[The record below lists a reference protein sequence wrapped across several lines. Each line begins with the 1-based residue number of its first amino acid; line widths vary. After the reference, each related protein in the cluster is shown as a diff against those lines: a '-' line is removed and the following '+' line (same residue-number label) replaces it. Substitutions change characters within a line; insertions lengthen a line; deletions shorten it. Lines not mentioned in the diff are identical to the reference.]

1 MRALRKALLAGL
13 GALLLAAPAARAD
26 TPIKQVKAFAGNIN
40 FTGTE
45 KSMRTLPNPSGNNG
59 GDACAVDEGTLNM
72 SLTGLPSGSTVL
84 SAQLYWAGSNSAP
97 QQYTVNFDGVTVTAP
112 AARQFSLNYVSAGVS
127 RPFFAGAADV
137 TGQVRAKGNAVYTV
151 GGLAIVKGA
160 PYCTNQT
167 VLGGFQLLV
176 VYSLPSET
184 FRVLNI
190 YEGFQFISN
199 SSQSLVLSNFQTPNP
214 IGTVTGRVGHITWE
228 GDATLND
235 SEYLQYNGVAM
246 QDTLNNSDNQFNS
259 ASSIDNNAASYG
271 IDFDAYTVRSPV
283 IKGGDTQ
290 AITTYRSG
298 QDLVLLNAEIIA
310 APNVPATDRSITMT
324 LNNTLAPSL
333 PSIYTITVG
342 NNGPLTET
350 GPIVVR
356 DTLPASL
363 IYTGASGTGWTCG
376 MAAQVVTCTYSG
388 TMATGTTLPPIT
400 LRVTPAANASGLVS
414 NTARV
419 SGSLFDYD
427 SSNNS
432 ATVSVR
438 VGQGGILPVYV
449 FTDGVCRHGLPF
461 NDSGQTCKRISL
473 TTVTANEA
481 IPMFVTYTVNEVPTS
496 LDTVD
501 TTVKMKF
508 ALSCHNPAT
517 ANGRKASFTPRGAS
531 AIPLELCA
539 QSGLVPA
546 SSAAE
551 WGSAFRD
558 VVLPANSPT
567 SAVIYEFNYADAGR
581 VELLAIDQAGKL
593 GSTDPFVSR
602 PRELQLTTVTSVGIT
617 PSRNNQAGW
626 PTASLSDG
634 AFVPAGSTFRVQ
646 VQAMSGGITPVI
658 TPNFGREDVP
668 VVLTVKA
675 RVATD
680 ASGEFFPDMD
690 KKNDFGD
697 VDVGG
702 GFGAFSNGVASGDLV
717 FNDVGII
724 RLAAEVS
731 DYLGTGPIDVLPVN
745 VGRFYP
751 HHFDAVPAGTMN
763 CHTQLPCAAGVNGAA
778 YSKQPFPV
786 QLLAR
791 NALGATT
798 RNYRGGFA
806 RAAALTA
813 FSAAQGSSANPPST
827 PAGSVLSAASAAASS
842 FADGVATLT
851 PVYTFP
857 TVNAASTIPPTN
869 VFLRG
874 AETSGTDGV
883 TSKVSSAI
891 EGGLVIVS
899 GRFVASHGY
908 GSELLPMP
916 LRLQAQF
923 FSSSGW
929 QLSSSDNASSLAGTD
944 LTFSGCTKMLA
955 AGAQC
960 KPVLASTSPATVT
973 LQNGV
978 ISIRLAAPGAGNYGS
993 ANVTPNKPVWL
1004 PGVYG
1009 RLTFGTYR
1017 APYIYLREMH

>member
-1 MRALRKALLAGL
+1 MGALRRALLAGL
-13 GALLLAAPAARAD
+13 GALLLAAPVARAD
-26 TPIKQVKAFAGNIN
+26 TPIKQFKAFAGNIN
-40 FTGTE
+40 FTGAE

-72 SLTGLPSGSTVL
+72 PLTGLPSGSTVL
-84 SAQLYWAGSNSAP
+84 SAHLYWAGSNPAP
-97 QQYTVNFDGVTVTAP
+97 QYTVNFDGVSVTAP
-112 AARQFSLNYVSAGVS
+112 AARQFSLDYVSSNVH
-127 RPFFAGAADV
+127 RPFFAGAVDV

-151 GGLAIVKGA
+151 GSMAIVKGE
-160 PYCTNQT
+160 PYCSNQT

-199 SSQSLVLSNFQTPNP
+199 SSQSLVLSNFQIPNP

-259 ASSIDNNAASYG
+259 ASNIDNNAASYG

-290 AITTYRSG
+290 ATTTYRSG
-298 QDLVLLNAEIIA
+298 QDLVLMNAEIIA

-342 NNGPLTET
+342 NNGPLAET

-376 MAAQVVTCTYSG
+376 MLAQVVTCTYSG
-388 TMATGTTLPPIT
+388 TLAMGATLPVIQ
-400 LRVTPAANASGLVS
+400 LRVTPAANASGLIS
-414 NTARV
+414 NTATV
-419 SGSLFDYD
+419 SGALFDYD
-427 SSNNS
+427 GSNNS

-449 FTDGVCRHGLPF
+449 FTDAVCAHGQPF
-461 NDSGQTCKRISL
+461 GSAAQPCKRISL
-473 TTVTANEA
+473 ATVTANEP
-481 IPMFVTYTVNEVPTS
+481 IPMYVTYTVNEVPTS
-496 LDTVD
+496 LATSD

-517 ANGRKASFTPRGAS
+517 ANGRKASFNPRGAS
-531 AIPLELCA
+531 AISLELCA

-546 SSAAE
+546 ASAAE
-551 WGSAFRD
+551 WGNTFRD

-581 VELLAIDQAGKL
+581 IELLAIDQAGKL
-593 GSTDPFVSR
+593 GTTDPFVSR
-602 PRELQLTTVTSVGIT
+602 PRELRLATITSVGIT

-626 PTASLSDG
+626 PAASLSDG
-634 AFVPAGSTFRVQ
+634 AFVPAGSNFRVQ
-646 VQAMSGGITPVI
+646 VQAMSGGSVPVI
-658 TPNFGREDVP
+658 TPNFGREDDP
-668 VVLTVKA
+668 LALTQTA

-680 ASGEFFPDMD
+680 ASGEYFVDMAPTVVLRGT
-690 KKNDFGD
+690 F
-697 VDVGG
+697 G
-702 GFGAFSNGVASGDLV
+702 GFSSGVASGD
-717 FNDVGII
+717 FAFDDVGII
-724 RLAAEVS
+724 RLSVQAL

-751 HHFDAVPAGTMN
+751 HHFDTVPARTLD
-763 CHTQLPCAAGVNGAA
+763 CHTLLPCAAGVNGAA

-798 RNYRGGFA
+798 VNYRGSLA

-827 PAGSVLSAASAAASS
+827 PTGSVLSAATVAASN
-842 FADGVATLT
+842 FVDGIATLT

-857 TVNAASTIPPTN
+857 TVNAASTIAPTN
-869 VFLRG
+869 IFLRG
-874 AETSGTDGV
+874 TETSGTDAV
-883 TSKVSSAI
+883 TSKVSGAI

-916 LRLQAQF
+916 LDLQAQF

-929 QLSSSDNASSLAGTD
+929 QLSISDNASSLAGTD
-944 LTFSGCTKMLA
+944 LVFSSCTKTLA
-955 AGAQC
+955 NGAQC
-960 KPVLASTSPATVT
+960 KAVLASMSAATVT
-973 LQNGV
+973 LQKGAAT
-978 ISIRLAAPGAGNYGS
+978 IRLAAPGAGNYGS
-993 ANVTPNKPVWL
+993 TNVMPAKPVWL

-1009 RLTFGTYR
+1009 RLTYGTYR